1 MITGLLTLCLITV
14 MFMAGCTSTSQ
25 ETTPAQ
31 TTVQQP
37 VVTSTQSAGSVSS
50 QITPAAEVSSS
61 AQDLGLVSDEAEDAV
76 NQAEAFNTTQATNA
90 SPDSQDFGDIM
101 P

>member
-1 MITGLLTLCLITV
+1 MPDHRHVHGRMHVYKSGDYTCTNYCAATG
-14 MFMAGCTSTSQ
+14 SHQ
-25 ETTPAQ
+25 Y
-31 TTVQQP
+31 
-37 VVTSTQSAGSVSS
+37 QSAGSVDS